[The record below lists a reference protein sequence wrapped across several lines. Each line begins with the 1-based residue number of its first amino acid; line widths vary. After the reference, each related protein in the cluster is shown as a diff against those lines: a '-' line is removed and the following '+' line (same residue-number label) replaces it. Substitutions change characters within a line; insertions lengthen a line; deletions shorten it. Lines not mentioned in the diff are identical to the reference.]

1 MSGCYPPNDG
11 GTHSVMVY
19 FHGGQLALNAL
30 ADASGLDLDLALFA
44 VDEDAPNAAI
54 VGEITETGALT
65 LDGESVAISQLV
77 EAWSATLPDLFGHA
91 VGANSVVE

>member
-30 ADASGLDLDLALFA
+30 ADASGLDLDLSA

-65 LDGESVAISQLV
+65 LDGESVAISQLL
-77 EAWSATLPDLFGHA
+77 EAWFSTLSELFGYA
-91 VGANSVVE
+91 VGGVNSVVE

>member
-1 MSGCYPPNDG
+1 MPGCYPPNDA

-30 ADASGLDLDLALFA
+30 ADASGLDLDLSA

-65 LDGESVAISQLV
+65 LDGESVAISQLL
-77 EAWSATLPDLFGHA
+77 EAWFSTLPELFGYA
-91 VGANSVVE
+91 VVGANFVVE

>member
-11 GTHSVMVY
+11 GTYSVMVY

-30 ADASGLDLDLALFA
+30 ADASGLDLDLSA

-65 LDGESVAISQLV
+65 LDGESVAISQLL
-77 EAWSATLPDLFGHA
+77 EAWFSTLPELFGYA
-91 VGANSVVE
+91 VVGVNSVVE

>member
-1 MSGCYPPNDG
+1 
-11 GTHSVMVY
+11 MVY

-30 ADASGLDLDLALFA
+30 ADASGLDLDLSA

-65 LDGESVAISQLV
+65 LDGESVAISQLL
-77 EAWSATLPDLFGHA
+77 EAWFSTLPELFGYA
-91 VGANSVVE
+91 VVGANFVVE